1 MTARLKLHKISKS
14 FGNNQILTQID
25 LSIKPGEVVALLGD
39 NGAGKSTLIKII
51 SGFHTPN
58 GGTLF
63 WEGKALD
70 PKKFNPK
77 YARQLGIQTVYQHL
91 GLVEKLSIARNFF
104 LGRELKIKKWG
115 FLASLDLQRMREIVH
130 ERLREMKISRLLNP
144 DLSVANL
151 SGGEKQAIAIAR
163 ACYFGAKLLILDEP
177 TSSLSLNQTQ
187 ELLKLIQSAKEQG
200 ISVIFITHTLH
211 HIKDIVDSVCIINKG
226 NVVANLNSPVDEQVC
241 ARLITQS
248 AAS

>member
-1 MTARLKLHKISKS
+1 MTVRLKLHKISKA
-14 FGNNQILTQID
+14 FGNNQILSQID
-25 LSIKPGEVVALLGD
+25 LSIKSGEVLALLGD

-51 SGFHTPN
+51 SGFHSPSQ
-58 GGTLF
+58 GSLF
-63 WEGKALD
+63 WEGSAID

-77 YARQLGIQTVYQHL
+77 YARHLGIQTVYQHL
-91 GLVEKLSIARNFF
+91 GLIEKLSITRNFF
-104 LGRELKIKKWG
+104 LGRELKIRKWG
-115 FLASLDLQRMREIVH
+115 LARLDLNLMREIVN
-130 ERLREMKISRLLNP
+130 ERLREMKIARRLNP
-144 DLSVANL
+144 DLSVGNL

-187 ELLKLIQSAKEQG
+187 ELLKLIQSAKDQG

-226 NVVANLNSPVDEQVC
+226 NVVANLKSPIDEQVC

-248 AAS
+248 AFS